1 VLLKWSGTRV
11 SHPQQ
16 LGLPNER
23 AKFYGFW
30 IVERAAAETTALRC
44 LQNDLGNTPLGE
56 GGSIMRRWNLVFG
69 DDGDA
74 GFGGD
79 PVQGD
84 VATNPFVPTNNHVEC
99 VSKHV
104 AKA

>member
-30 IVERAAAETTALRC
+30 I
-44 LQNDLGNTPLGE
+44 GE